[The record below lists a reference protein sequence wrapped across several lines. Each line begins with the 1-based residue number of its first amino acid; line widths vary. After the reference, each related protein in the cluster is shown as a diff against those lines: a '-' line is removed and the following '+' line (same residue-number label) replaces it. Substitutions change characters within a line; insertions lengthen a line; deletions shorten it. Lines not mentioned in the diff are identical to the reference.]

1 MEGLRVGRVRGYF
14 NDQGGRDESHF
25 LPFRLLLPHKI
36 GLNVREKCFMANLL
50 RITLPVISKTL
61 FTGLLEDYMKEK
73 PDFQINYGANPQINR
88 NRRGTMASTFGNFNK
103 DSGRRVKHELLT
115 ALKNFLLEK
124 RLRAVDLFNFL
135 DKDKTQSVSPDEM
148 FVGLKKLNVPLS
160 DPQLKRLI
168 RILDRDGDG
177 EIDYGE
183 FAAVNE
189 I

>member
-1 MEGLRVGRVRGYF
+1 
-14 NDQGGRDESHF
+14 
-25 LPFRLLLPHKI
+25 
-36 GLNVREKCFMANLL
+36 
-50 RITLPVISKTL
+50 
-61 FTGLLEDYMKEK
+61 MKEK

-124 RLRAVDLFNFL
+124 RLRAVDLFNCL

-160 DPQLKRLI
+160 DLQLKRLI

>member
-1 MEGLRVGRVRGYF
+1 MTRGGRV
-14 NDQGGRDESHF
+14 SLSP
-25 LPFRLLLPHKI
+25 LPVTPATKDRFKR
-36 GLNVREKCFMANLL
+36 VREMLYSKFIPNNLAC
-50 RITLPVISKTL
+50 TFKTL
-61 FTGLLEDYMKEK
+61 FTDLLEDYMKEK

-88 NRRGTMASTFGNFNK
+88 NRRGTMASTFGNFDQ

-124 RLRAVDLFNFL
+124 RLRAVDLFNCL